1 VRWVTGITAG
11 TELKGNE
18 AVGMKLSS
26 RRARALGIAVAASAA
41 IAAFAAVGTGLA
53 ATTGPASSSVVLVNC
68 GAAQVKPSAFTLAC
82 ADGGAGLTK
91 LRWVSWKDG
100 EAFATGTE
108 YIKDCYPSCV
118 SNGTFYTYPVLI
130 TVWRAAA
137 RPGHRGQ
144 DYFTRMTIIH
154 TGRLSRP
161 HGKLPLT
168 QTYDLSPTL

>member
-1 VRWVTGITAG
+1 V
-11 TELKGNE
+11 
-18 AVGMKLSS
+18 KLSS
-26 RRARALGIAVAASAA
+26 RRSRALGIAVASCAA
-41 IAAFAAVGTGLA
+41 IAAFAAAGTGFASTA
-53 ATTGPASSSVVLVNC
+53 ASASHPVVLVNC
-68 GAAQVKPSAFTLAC
+68 GTAHVKPSAFTLAC

-91 LRWVSWKDG
+91 LHWVSWKDG

-118 SNGTFYTYPVLI
+118 SNGKVYTYPVLI
-130 TVWRAAA
+130 TVWRAEA
-137 RPGHRGQ
+137 RPGHGGQ

-168 QTYDLSPTL
+168 QTYDLSPVL

>member
-1 VRWVTGITAG
+1 V
-11 TELKGNE
+11 
-18 AVGMKLSS
+18 KLSS
-26 RRARALGIAVAASAA
+26 RRSRALGIAVASCAA
-41 IAAFAAVGTGLA
+41 IAAFAAAGTGFASTA
-53 ATTGPASSSVVLVNC
+53 APASHSVVLVNC
-68 GAAQVKPSAFTLAC
+68 GTAQVKPSAFTLAC

-118 SNGTFYTYPVLI
+118 SNGKFYTYPVLI
-130 TVWRAAA
+130 TVWRAEA
-137 RPGHRGQ
+137 RPGHGGE

-154 TGRLSRP
+154 TGRLGRP

-168 QTYDLSPTL
+168 QTYDLSATL